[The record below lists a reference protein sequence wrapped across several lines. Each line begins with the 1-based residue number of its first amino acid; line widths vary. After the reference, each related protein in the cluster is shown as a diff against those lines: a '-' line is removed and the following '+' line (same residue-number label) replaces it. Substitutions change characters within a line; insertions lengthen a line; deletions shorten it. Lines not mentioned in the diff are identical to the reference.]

1 MEGRATRR
9 RQPPARYDPSL
20 EWDAV
25 GEQESWS
32 GGDARGAGRGGR
44 GRRRGLDVA
53 ATATAAAAVTD
64 GTVSTTEEE
73 EVVEVDEEDD
83 QLPEAPLS
91 VLQAQIAALLE
102 RITRRDHYFF
112 FSEPVDA
119 AEVPDYYR
127 VVAEPMDL
135 GTMRKRNEAG
145 EYRDLEAVA
154 RDLERIWH
162 NCLEYNAEG
171 SVYVRE
177 ARRLRKFAEQ
187 QLEWCRRALE
197 REGYRAS
204 AVEEA
209 AAEEEDGRTAW
220 PEASSAAG
228 EAAAARVSPI
238 RLAALEAA
246 RTAAHWDA
254 AEASVDGRATSA
266 AEAVDEAAADD
277 HATEAERAEMRYAVA
292 ADDPPAFIERMWRA
306 FLVRR
311 DRRQRSRSPGPE
323 EEGEEEKGGGSEM
336 ADAARACLSQWLG
349 VPVTRPST
357 TAAERRF
364 AEVLQ
369 DAGVPQP
376 QVFLQRV
383 RDRMTTLPGAECE
396 SQPPPTIPPAHW
408 ALRQLPEA
416 LLSLRRACIVQAPA
430 AEQARAYDTLLA
442 LLKKAV
448 EDTPPRQ
455 LVANSTAALHQYAE
469 HLLQQHESRKR
480 HD

>member
-1 MEGRATRR
+1 MERRATRR

-44 GRRRGLDVA
+44 GRRRGLGVA
-53 ATATAAAAVTD
+53 ATATAVTD
-64 GTVSTTEEE
+64 DAVSTTEEE
-73 EVVEVDEEDD
+73 EEEDD
-83 QLPEAPLS
+83 QLPEAPLP
-91 VLQAQIAALLE
+91 VLQAQVAALLE

-204 AVEEA
+204 AVV
-209 AAEEEDGRTAW
+209 EEDGRTVW
-220 PEASSAAG
+220 PEASSSATAAAG

-246 RTAAHWDA
+246 RAAARWDA
-254 AEASVDGRATSA
+254 AGAPVGGRATPA

-311 DRRQRSRSPGPE
+311 DRRQLPRSIGPE
-323 EEGEEEKGGGSEM
+323 EEAEGKSGGEM
-336 ADAARACLSQWLG
+336 AEAARACLSRWLG
-349 VPVTRPST
+349 VPVARPST

-364 AEVLQ
+364 TEALQ

-376 QVFLQRV
+376 QVFLQRA
-383 RDRMTTLPGAECE
+383 RDRMTTLPGAECA
-396 SQPPPTIPPAHW
+396 SHQPPTIPPAHW